1 MIYNFDT
8 IINREQTQ
16 CVKYDLRSMFFGTED
31 VLPMWVADMD
41 FATPD
46 FVLNA
51 IRQRTEHPVLG
62 YSFRGDSYHQSLIS
76 WLKRRHRWQVEKEWI
91 AFSPGIV
98 PALNFCTLA
107 FTRRRDKVIV
117 QPPVYF
123 PFFDAVTKHGRKLLY
138 NPLVLKNGRY
148 EMDFGNLEEH
158 CKSGAKMLLLC
169 NPHNPGGSA
178 WRREDLEKLASICL
192 KYNVLMVSDE
202 IHSDLVNPGHS
213 HTVLAGISPET
224 AAATI
229 TLTAPSKTFNLAGMA
244 TASVIISNESLMR
257 KYKKVVEAL
266 HVDLGNLF
274 GNVAA
279 EAAYTH
285 GDEWLDQLLHYI
297 HGNINYLSDFCKEH
311 IKNIKVISPEATYMA
326 WLDFRE
332 TGLSGDALRDFMIK
346 TAGLGLNE
354 GRQFGPGG
362 DGFMRINLACPRSV
376 LQHALENLKKA
387 MDTLQ

>member
-1 MIYNFDT
+1 MI
-8 IINREQTQ
+8 
-16 CVKYDLRSMFFGTED
+16 
-31 VLPMWVADMD
+31 
-41 FATPD
+41 
-46 FVLNA
+46 
-51 IRQRTEHPVLG
+51 
-62 YSFRGDSYHQSLIS
+62 
-76 WLKRRHRWQVEKEWI
+76 
-91 AFSPGIV
+91 
-98 PALNFCTLA
+98 
-107 FTRRRDKVIV
+107 
-117 QPPVYF
+117 
-123 PFFDAVTKHGRKLLY
+123 
-138 NPLVLKNGRY
+138 
-148 EMDFGNLEEH
+148 
-158 CKSGAKMLLLC
+158 
-169 NPHNPGGSA
+169 
-178 WRREDLEKLASICL
+178 
-192 KYNVLMVSDE
+192 SDE

-213 HTVLAGISPET
+213 HSVLAGISPET

-229 TLTAPSKTFNLAGMA
+229 TLAAPSKTFNLAGMA

-285 GDEWLDQLLHYI
+285 GDEWLDQLLQYI
-297 HGNINYLSDFCKEH
+297 DGNINYLSEFCMEH
-311 IKNIKVISPEATYMA
+311 IKNINVIPPEATYMA